1 MIAQASA
8 PQNNLRVD
16 PHQIARH
23 LELLN
28 YKLGETVFLRAF
40 YPSDDPRQ
48 RDDKGRKAE
57 ATTVELIAQIAQRFQ
72 NEGRGIYLVVNGGG
86 QRDAEVETC
95 RAIFYEHDNLAKEL
109 QLGLWQT
116 LGLPEPTFQVDTG
129 GKSIH
134 SYWVFNE
141 PIDPSRWRSLQTDL
155 LEFADADRSLKN
167 PSRVMRLAGCYH
179 LSTKGAYPTLIVSE
193 SGARYN
199 YEELRAIVSPKQK
212 TPSPSPSLP
221 LSKNIDDVPLLECI
235 PKADRE
241 LVRGGAGEGER
252 NTLGYKLACSL
263 IGAELRLPYLGIPY
277 TGTARDLLNQYRFLC
292 SPALDDSETEQIWKK
307 ALASKPTATLTDD
320 AIINCVRAW
329 RRKQIIPGTSI
340 FNYQQKRVNANENRS
355 VTGDSHFSGDTSNLD
370 RTRFT
375 TTVTTVTEIL
385 DLGFTD
391 YEEQQLLEDVYVKSG
406 LSKGAFWK
414 LVSSQKNKID
424 TLQPEDEI
432 KLNSLINWHNAK
444 LDLKKAL
451 PSMASDLE
459 HDAEILGVDPI
470 VLWQPLLPAVMSLV
484 GKKVKLDMQSHMIP
498 AIAWTMTVM
507 ESGGGKTRADKVIL
521 TPIRKLQSRARKKFL
536 AEMKE
541 FENPSNKLE
550 EGEERPTRPI
560 EEKYLF
566 EVATI
571 QAVMRRAS
579 EQPSKRGQLW
589 ARDEIG
595 GLFKSLGQFGSGENE
610 GKECLLK
617 MWDGDAVQV
626 DRVHQED
633 SYFIDE
639 TAISVNGGIQPGY
652 YRDIF
657 NDPNDSQGLTA
668 RFLTANPKPLK
679 PKRVKG
685 YCHLSDKLPPLYD
698 WLINLPET
706 VIKPS
711 LAADRYYDN
720 LYDQIGG
727 QAFETSQPAIRAW
740 MYKLPA
746 NLLRIALAL
755 HFIECYHDPN
765 RNFGELQKDTIE
777 RAVLFAQYYRS
788 AFHIIQETT
797 TDNDDISSVLL
808 KIWDASATKHPNGI
822 TTRDAYRNIKA
833 IQYRAKDMGRDV
845 SAYTAELFGMLE
857 AKGKGRVVK
866 NGRTIKFIANIGGT
880 DGDIPDPNIK
890 PNISPESSQEE
901 VPSIH
906 SKSENPILGD
916 RVTVA
921 KSTTVHDLEVSPQN
935 LVSPVTVL
943 NHSQSTGQI
952 ETTQSYDEAP
962 VFEEP
967 EVENQGLVIPAQ
979 VSVPTQ
985 NEFAS
990 PSLNPLLIGKII
1002 EALSGEPSEL
1012 RELLVKADQE
1022 QREEALAQC
1031 TPEQATHLN
1040 NVAFDV
1046 DERNPGSLYPP
1057 GILIDPKIVADTAG
1071 YVREAIGCSDWD
1083 LIAELI
1089 APWKPWKRKFEMA
1102 VWRELSPED
1111 RKIVKQ
1117 LKAEALFSESVTPPT
1132 DNLVP
1137 PASSPS
1143 SCSDVDAHQWKR
1155 HDRAIYCGQEVSLE
1169 RVSPD
1174 DNLVTVRYQDDQRE
1188 EVSKFL
1194 LEIVPE

>member
-1 MIAQASA
+1 IAQA

-16 PHQIARH
+16 PDQIARH

-28 YKLGETVFLRAF
+28 HKLGDTVFLRGF
-40 YPSDDPRQ
+40 FPSDDPR
-48 RDDKGRKAE
+48 KGARKAD
-57 ATTVELIAQIAQRFQ
+57 ATTIESIAQTAEKVQ
-72 NEGRGIYLVVNGGG
+72 NEGMGIYLVVNGGG

-95 RAIFYEHDNLAKEL
+95 RAIFYEHDNLSKEL
-109 QLGLWQT
+109 QLGLWET

-134 SYWVFNE
+134 SYWVLTE
-141 PIDPSRWRSLQTDL
+141 PIDPTRWRSLQSDL
-155 LEFADADRSLKN
+155 LEFANADRSLKN

-179 LSTKGAYPTLIVSE
+179 LSVRGTHPTLIVSE

-199 YEELRAIVSPKQK
+199 YEELRAIVTPKQK

-221 LSKNIDDVPLLECI
+221 LSKNMDDVPLAVPLLECI

-241 LVRGGAGEGER
+241 LVRGGAGEGGR

-263 IGAELRLPYLGIPY
+263 IGAELRLPYLGISY
-277 TGTARDLLNQYRFLC
+277 TGTSRDLLNQYRFLC
-292 SPALDDSETEQIWKK
+292 SPALEDSEAEQIWKK
-307 ALASKPTATLTDD
+307 ALASNPTATLTDD
-320 AIINCVRAW
+320 AILNCARAW

-340 FNYQQKRVNANENRS
+340 FNYQQKQLNANQNRS
-355 VTGDSHFSGDTSNLD
+355 VTGDSHFSGDTSNPD
-370 RTRFT
+370 GTRFT
-375 TTVTTVTEIL
+375 ATVTTVTKIL
-385 DLGFTD
+385 NLGLTD
-391 YEEQQLLEDVYVKSG
+391 YEEQQLLEDICQQSG

-414 LVSSQKNKID
+414 LVNSQKNKID

-444 LDLKKAL
+444 LDFKKAL
-451 PSMASDLE
+451 PCMAVDFE
-459 HDAEILGVDPI
+459 HDAQILGIDPI
-470 VLWQPLLPAVMSLV
+470 LLWQPFLAAVMSLV
-484 GKKVKLDMQSHMIP
+484 GRKISLDVQSHMIP

-507 ESGGGKTRADKVIL
+507 ESGGGKTRADNVIL
-521 TPIRKLQSRARKKFL
+521 APIRKLQSRARKKFL

-541 FENPSNKLE
+541 FENPSNKPG
-550 EGEERPTRPI
+550 EGEERPTRPV

-579 EQPSKRGQLW
+579 EQRGKRGQLW
-589 ARDEIG
+589 TRDEIS

-610 GKECLLK
+610 GTACLLK
-617 MWDGDAVQV
+617 MWDGAPVQV

-633 SYFIDE
+633 SYVIDE
-639 TAISVNGGIQPGY
+639 TAISVNGSIQPGH
-652 YRDIF
+652 YRAIF

-668 RFLTANPKPLK
+668 RFLTANPKTLE

-685 YCHLSDKLPPLYD
+685 YCDLSAKLPPFYD

-706 VIKPS
+706 VIKLS
-711 LAADRYYDN
+711 EVADSYYDN
-720 LYDQIGG
+720 LYNQIGG
-727 QAFETSQPAIRAW
+727 QAYRTSQPAIKAW

-755 HFIECYHDPN
+755 HFIECYHDQN
-765 RNFGELQKDTIE
+765 RNFWELQKDTLQ

-788 AFHIIQETT
+788 AYHIIQETT

-808 KIWDASATKHPNGI
+808 KIWDAAATKHPDGI

-880 DGDIPDPNIK
+880 DPDVPDPNIK
-890 PNISPESSQEE
+890 PNITPGSSQEE
-901 VPSIH
+901 VPLIH
-906 SKSENPILGD
+906 FKSENPILGD

-921 KSTTVHDLEVSPQN
+921 ENPTVHDLEVSPQN

-952 ETTQSYDEAP
+952 ETTPSYDEVP

-967 EVENQGLVIPAQ
+967 EVEDQELVTDAKSLGNNQNYCQKLCESTGDDFTSVEYFEPEAESVLSDTSDSESAVPEAQ
-979 VSVPTQ
+979 VIVKP
-985 NEFAS
+985 
-990 PSLNPLLIGKII
+990 PSLLDLEEEHDINKFIGHLIEVRTQQSDIFKFTGVMTRYDEKNGFITVTTEEGDKDVYLFEAYVIDFHALL
-1002 EALSGEPSEL
+1002 
-1012 RELLVKADQE
+1012 
-1022 QREEALAQC
+1022 
-1031 TPEQATHLN
+1031 
-1040 NVAFDV
+1040 
-1046 DERNPGSLYPP
+1046 
-1057 GILIDPKIVADTAG
+1057 
-1071 YVREAIGCSDWD
+1071 
-1083 LIAELI
+1083 
-1089 APWKPWKRKFEMA
+1089 
-1102 VWRELSPED
+1102 
-1111 RKIVKQ
+1111 
-1117 LKAEALFSESVTPPT
+1117 
-1132 DNLVP
+1132 
-1137 PASSPS
+1137 
-1143 SCSDVDAHQWKR
+1143 
-1155 HDRAIYCGQEVSLE
+1155 
-1169 RVSPD
+1169 
-1174 DNLVTVRYQDDQRE
+1174 
-1188 EVSKFL
+1188 
-1194 LEIVPE
+1194 